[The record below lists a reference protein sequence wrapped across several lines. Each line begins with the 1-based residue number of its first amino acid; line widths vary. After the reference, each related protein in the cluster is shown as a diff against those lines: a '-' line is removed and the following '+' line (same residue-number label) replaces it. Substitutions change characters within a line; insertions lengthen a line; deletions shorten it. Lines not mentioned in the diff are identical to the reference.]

1 MKYIQYLITL
11 NIIVSIL
18 SCKKEASPANTY
30 ENPDIE
36 IEKIIT
42 HEFDFQDIQ
51 KAFDIVADYK
61 DEVLK
66 CIITNN

>member
-1 MKYIQYLITL
+1 MPLLGAVGGASEYSWRGTL
-11 NIIVSIL
+11 DDCVKNY
-18 SCKKEASPANTY
+18 TD
-30 ENPDIE
+30 DIE
-36 IEKIIT
+36 IEKIVT
-42 HEFDFQDIQ
+42 HEFDFEDIQ